1 MNIKPIKKS
10 FVFQFNDAVTSKG
23 EFDNGTTAGGIILQS
38 SFDDSAKQARWVTIV
53 AAGDE
58 CDATVF
64 KPGAQVLLPALR
76 WTEASKLEGQKIWKS
91 DETQVVAYK
100 DGETIVPLQ
109 NYVIFT
115 QNKANVAQSQ
125 SGLLV
130 VVGGVGDTA
139 TGTVVSVGS
148 TAASE
153 LQVGFKILYDDA
165 NFNDT
170 FEAKGVKF
178 AFIKDDN
185 IFAYEPK

>member
-100 DGETIVPLQ
+100 DGETIIPLQ

-178 AFIKDDN
+178 AFIKDDD

>member
-10 FVFQFNDAVTSKG
+10 FVFRFNDAVTSKG

-53 AAGDE
+53 AAGNE
-58 CDATVF
+58 CDTTVF
-64 KPGAQVLLPALR
+64 SPGSQVLLPALR

-100 DGETIVPLQ
+100 DGETIVPFQ

-115 QNKANVAQSQ
+115 QNKTNGAQSQ
-125 SGLLV
+125 YGPLV

-139 TGTVVSVGS
+139 TGIVVSAGS
-148 TAASE
+148 ITASE
-153 LQVGFKILYDDA
+153 LQVGVKILYDDT

-170 FEAKGVKF
+170 FESNGVKF
-178 AFIKDDN
+178 AFIKDDE
-185 IFAYEPK
+185 ILAYESE

>member
-1 MNIKPIKKS
+1 MNIRPIKKS

-23 EFDNGTTAGGIILQS
+23 EFDNGTTAGGIILQP

-53 AAGDE
+53 AAGND
-58 CDATVF
+58 CDDAVF
-64 KPGAQVLLPALR
+64 RPGAQVLLPALR

-100 DGETIVPLQ
+100 DGDAVVPIQ

-115 QNKANVAQSQ
+115 QNKANVSQSQ

-139 TGTVVSVGS
+139 SGTVVSVGS
-148 TAASE
+148 DAAEE
-153 LQVGFKILYDDA
+153 LQAGYKILYDDV

-170 FEAKGVKF
+170 FEHGGVKY
-178 AFIKDDN
+178 AFIKDES
-185 IFAYEPK
+185 ILAYEPN

>member
-1 MNIKPIKKS
+1 MNIRPIKKS
-10 FVFQFNDAVTSKG
+10 FVFQFNDDVTSNG

-53 AAGDE
+53 AAGND
-58 CDATVF
+58 CDDVVF
-64 KPGAQVLLPALR
+64 HPGAQVLLPALR
-76 WTEASKLEGQKIWKS
+76 WTEASKFEGQKIWKS

-100 DGETIVPLQ
+100 DGDVVVPIQ

-115 QNKANVAQSQ
+115 QNKANVSQSQ

-139 TGTVVSVGS
+139 SGIVVSVGS
-148 TAASE
+148 DAAEE
-153 LQVGFKILYDDA
+153 LQVGYKILYDDA

-170 FEAKGVKF
+170 FEHGGVKY
-178 AFIKDDN
+178 AFIKDES
-185 IFAYEPK
+185 IFAYEPN

>member
-100 DGETIVPLQ
+100 DGETITPLQ

-148 TAASE
+148 AAAGE
-153 LQVGFKILYDDA
+153 LQAGFKILYDDA